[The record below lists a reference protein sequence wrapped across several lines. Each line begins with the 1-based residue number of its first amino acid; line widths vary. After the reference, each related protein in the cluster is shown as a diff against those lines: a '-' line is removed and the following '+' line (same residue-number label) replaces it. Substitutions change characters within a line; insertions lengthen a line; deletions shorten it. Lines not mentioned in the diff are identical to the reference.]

1 MTHQHYQLRPSTQ
14 LCFCP
19 LLSVPLLTFWT
30 PAFVGVWPL
39 LNHKRRRGLLRG
51 RHECWLAC
59 ADTTQAS
66 AVSSHWLILLPR
78 SPQWSRGSMTLHV
91 MHWCGG
97 SFARVVCTP
106 ALHHH
111 RDIKAALGLKYMH
124 SLLHK
129 CLWQLQ
135 WLTKAGYCL
144 VIITAKPSWFVSNIN
159 FYLSCKTFDE
169 KQVKWSS
176 TLFLWQKTPSVDR
189 ESCTGSA
196 WIKGLK

>member
-1 MTHQHYQLRPSTQ
+1 MHNRVWTEETREAVVGRPGTSAPKSSQGFGNTLKVAASVMTHQHYQLRPSTQ

-78 SPQWSRGSMTLHV
+78 SPQWSIQRFYDSACYALMRWKLCPCSMHTSTTSSQRHKSSTWVKIHAFFTSQVSLTASMTDK
-91 MHWCGG
+91 
-97 SFARVVCTP
+97 SR
-106 ALHHH
+106 
-111 RDIKAALGLKYMH
+111 
-124 SLLHK
+124 LLFSYH
-129 CLWQLQ
+129 
-135 WLTKAGYCL
+135 YCQ
-144 VIITAKPSWFVSNIN
+144 
-159 FYLSCKTFDE
+159 TFLIC
-169 KQVKWSS
+169 VKH
-176 TLFLWQKTPSVDR
+176 
-189 ESCTGSA
+189 
-196 WIKGLK
+196 